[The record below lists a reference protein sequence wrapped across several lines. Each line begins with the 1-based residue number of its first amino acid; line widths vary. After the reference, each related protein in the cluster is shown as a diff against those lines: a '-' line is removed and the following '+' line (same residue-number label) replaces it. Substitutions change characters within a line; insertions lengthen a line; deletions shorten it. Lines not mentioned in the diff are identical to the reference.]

1 MRAAIGRALG
11 GCALACIGGKTSP
24 VKVLFDTNI
33 VLDILLK
40 RPGFSDCAMAVAES
54 KEPWL
59 STLSLANVCYIV
71 GRSRR
76 DKVAGPLEYMRRKF
90 RLGALMQSSVD
101 RAVGLGFED
110 FEDALQIAVAEENG
124 IPLLVTRNMADF
136 RSTPV
141 VEAVSVEQYLKRLK
155 TSGSPDEK

>member
-1 MRAAIGRALG
+1 
-11 GCALACIGGKTSP
+11 
-24 VKVLFDTNI
+24 
-33 VLDILLK
+33 
-40 RPGFSDCAMAVAES
+40 MAVAES

-124 IPLLVTRNMADF
+124 IPLLVTRNLADF